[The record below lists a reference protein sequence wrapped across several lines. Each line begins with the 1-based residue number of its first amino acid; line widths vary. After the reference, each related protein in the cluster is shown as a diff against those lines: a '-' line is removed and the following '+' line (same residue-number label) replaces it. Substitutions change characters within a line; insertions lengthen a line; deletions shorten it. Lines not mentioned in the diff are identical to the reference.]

1 MATLPLLPVTRL
13 QTDKDTQFTDG
24 LAQNAAENEN
34 LVGLSANEGA
44 IEDVVI
50 IATERLA
57 YELQFYAT
65 DGFRNADMDV
75 TRYLGSVRFAEGDG
89 LQVAGAGPYYY
100 DAHNLGIPVVD
111 VDGTR
116 EIHCTIVNRSAAAK
130 TAGAGG
136 AMSVGVTFRPIR
148 VEV

>member
-1 MATLPLLPVTRL
+1 MATLPLLPATRL
-13 QTDKDTQFTDG
+13 QTDKDTAFTDG

-34 LVGLSANEGA
+34 VVGLSANEGA
-44 IEDVVI
+44 IEDVTI

-57 YELQFYAT
+57 YEVQFYAT
-65 DGFRNADMDV
+65 DGFRNADMDL

-89 LQVAGAGPYYY
+89 IQVAGAGPFYY
-100 DAHNLGIPVVD
+100 DAHNLGLPAID
-111 VDGTR
+111 LDGTR
-116 EIHCTIVNRSAAAK
+116 ELHVTLVNRSAAAK

-136 AMSVGVTFRPIR
+136 ALSVGITFRPIR